1 MRTAFTMPLA
11 AAALAAVLATP
22 AAAAPL
28 VYSEAVDGAFL
39 DLNFNFNEAGT
50 LDVGTNTVTG
60 SRDGIERFSV
70 ILPST
75 LRLTDVTV
83 LISNLTLQNFRSRG
97 QVVLTGDVSGSSPS
111 FTTNDTYDLYSATF
125 DGPGV
130 IGVNLFGFTIGDGN
144 RGVSYDYTV
153 SFTVEQGP
161 LPVPEPLGLALFGAG
176 LAGLVAARR
185 RKVS

>member
-1 MRTAFTMPLA
+1 MHKTF
-11 AAALAAVLATP
+11 AALLMAATAALVAP

-60 SRDGIERFSV
+60 SRDAIERFSV

-83 LISNLTLQNFRSRG
+83 LISNITLREFRSRG
-97 QVVLTGDVSGSSPS
+97 QVVLSGDVSGSSPT
-111 FTTNDTYDLYSATF
+111 FTANDTYDLYSATF
-125 DGPGV
+125 EGPGV
-130 IGVNLFGFTIGDGN
+130 IGVNLFGFTIGSGN
-144 RGVSYDYTV
+144 VGVSYDYTV
-153 SFTVEQGP
+153 SFTVDRGP

-176 LAGLVAARR
+176 LAGLAAARR
-185 RKVS
+185 RKA